1 MRISRA
7 SLLAGLVFVVMA
19 AGVLCLGPGDGL
31 IEPPIAQAQNFGSR
45 AVTGAV
51 VDANSDPV
59 AGAIVFL
66 RNQKTKTIRSY
77 TSTNNGRFSFAQ
89 VSMTEDY
96 DLWAEKGAKKSAVKT
111 VSSWDS
117 RKSFEVELKLK

>member
-31 IEPPIAQAQNFGSR
+31 FEPHIAQAQNFGSR